1 MPAAAEVAIPAATP
15 ALPAT
20 TVAMPATAE
29 VAIPAATPALPAT
42 TVAMPAT
49 AEVAIPAAT
58 TLAEAAPVAM
68 PAASALPAAT
78 VAVPAA
84 AADAGTLRIDWTTHK
99 KEGMRLKRLMEES
112 AHGAEQFPHMHKLW
126 QSGREG
132 QKQLLRDWVL
142 KNGDAGSIEAQIVL
156 QRSKSSNLGTQRELL
171 TVKQMREDK
180 KWPDKKIRAI
190 LSRGEYVE
198 DEDCPDA
205 EELRRYW
212 CNTSTTL
219 NENEEVRQQTTMTIQ
234 SAASADAVDSLMT
247 GPGATGR
254 RSHLSGDSMEQ
265 IMQSLQQAANP
276 GLHMFFSSFFYSY
289 FHMWVS
295 IPHISKQTIL
305 NSLYM
310 YIYIDSYRKM

>member
-1 MPAAAEVAIPAATP
+1 
-15 ALPAT
+15 
-20 TVAMPATAE
+20 
-29 VAIPAATPALPAT
+29 
-42 TVAMPAT
+42 
-49 AEVAIPAAT
+49 
-58 TLAEAAPVAM
+58 
-68 PAASALPAAT
+68 
-78 VAVPAA
+78 
-84 AADAGTLRIDWTTHK
+84 
-99 KEGMRLKRLMEES
+99 MEES

-276 GLHMFFSSFFYSY
+276 GLHMFFSSFFLFIFSYVGVYSWLYNSPY
-289 FHMWVS
+289 F
-295 IPHISKQTIL
+295 QTDNFKLIV
-305 NSLYM
+305 YV
-310 YIYIDSYRKM
+310 YIYIDSYRKMWFQESVFVGVWISNSTRFLL